1 VRHYFLNGGEQAVIC
16 RVVDQIS
23 TTTATLD
30 YNGDGGLVLAA
41 ADPGAW
47 ANNLSVTVDVGTPG
61 TVLATDEVDPVVEAA
76 DGYEP
81 AVSTRESHPNVSID
95 PNSSRYVVTRLAQHS
110 ALARIQAATA
120 MPNTSRDAGLLP
132 AAAPVVTFRDGS
144 DGLADDVVPADVE
157 GPIDR
162 LGDADI
168 VNLVCVPPLDRNTE
182 TATETWAYALRWA
195 EAHRAIPLV
204 EAGRGGAARR
214 IRGVPERECRVLLS
228 EGDGDRPAT
237 LERGALLRAVRA
249 VAGRIAHTD
258 RTRGV
263 WKAPAGTDTALSGVS
278 GLEFA
283 LTDHDSGLLN
293 PSGINALR
301 VLPARGPTI

>member
-1 VRHYFLNGGEQAVIC
+1 VWRVVGRQQVGYAVRHYFLNGGEQAVIC

-204 EAGRGGAARR
+204 DPPTTWTTGRTRRSCAKDSRRSGARMSRSTFRGWRRPTRYARTWRAPSCRAGGGRAYRPHRPDPRGLESASRHRHG
-214 IRGVPERECRVLLS
+214 IVRGQ
-228 EGDGDRPAT
+228 RP
-237 LERGALLRAVRA
+237 RVRA
-249 VAGRIAHTD
+249 H
-258 RTRGV
+258 
-263 WKAPAGTDTALSGVS
+263 
-278 GLEFA
+278 
-283 LTDHDSGLLN
+283 
-293 PSGINALR
+293 
-301 VLPARGPTI
+301 

>member
-1 VRHYFLNGGEQAVIC
+1 MPGVFVGEHPNGNRTISHAATSVTGFVGRTRRGAVREPIFCASFADFERQCGGLWVDSELGYAVHHYFLNGGEQAVIC

-47 ANNLSVTVDVGTPG
+47 GNNLSVTVDVGTPG

-81 AVSTRESHPNVSID
+81 AVFTRESHPNVSID
-95 PNSSRYVVTRLAQHS
+95 PTSSRYVVTRLAQHS

-195 EAHRAIPLV
+195 ETHRTIPLV
-204 EAGRGGAARR
+204 D
-214 IRGVPERECRVLLS
+214 P
-228 EGDGDRPAT
+228 P
-237 LERGALLRAVRA
+237 
-249 VAGRIAHTD
+249 
-258 RTRGV
+258 
-263 WKAPAGTDTALSGVS
+263 TA
-278 GLEFA
+278 
-283 LTDHDSGLLN
+283 
-293 PSGINALR
+293 
-301 VLPARGPTI
+301 